1 MKAANGVP
9 SPAHPGGAGPEPS
22 QKYEGM
28 LRTISAE
35 LAAGTLAPEVPA
47 VIEALRARR
56 CLLGREALTALAES
70 LCEQALTADPVAAL
84 IADPQVTDVLVN
96 GPKEIWV
103 ERADRLER
111 VAAGF
116 PDEAAVRRYAQ
127 RLAVQAGRRFDD
139 AAPFVDARLPD
150 GTRLHAVLPPVAVSG
165 TIISLRIPRRR
176 HYTLDELKE
185 LGTLNASGAVI
196 LAEIVRKRVP
206 FLITGGAGTG
216 KTTLLSTLLS
226 LCGPEE
232 RLVLVEDCSELMPDH
247 PHIVRL
253 ESRPAN
259 QEGRGQVTIRDLI
272 KQALR
277 MRPTRIVLG
286 EARGAEI
293 MDLFSALNTGHEG
306 GCGTLHANRPQ
317 DIPARIE
324 ALALLAGVS
333 REAVHSQA
341 SAALRI
347 AVHLDRN
354 EFGRRYL
361 QSIAVVRRRNAV
373 GPVQA
378 TLAISFD
385 QGGQSRQWPGYPQL
399 CDELGFP
406 VPLEAPLAPR
416 SLEHDLIRSTLP
428 NAALPF
434 PIPQSPAIPPD
445 PALNPAAGPAPEA
458 SPDPESTSTST
469 STAMS
474 ESAAFPP
481 SPPIPP
487 VPDLQSAAS
496 PDDGES

>member
-1 MKAANGVP
+1 MKPPNGMPRPTHAEAAEQP
-9 SPAHPGGAGPEPS
+9 
-22 QKYEGM
+22 QKYEGL
-28 LRTISAE
+28 LRSISGE

-47 VIEALRARR
+47 VVAALQARR
-56 CLLGREALTALAES
+56 CQLGRDALEALAES
-70 LCEQALTADPVAAL
+70 LCEQALAVDPVAAL
-84 IADPQVTDVLVN
+84 MADPEVTDVLVN
-96 GPKEIWV
+96 GPREIWV

-111 VAAGF
+111 AQAAF
-116 PDEAAVRRYAQ
+116 PDEAAVRRFAQ

-150 GTRLHAVLPPVAVSG
+150 GTRLHAVMPPIAVKG
-165 TIISLRIPRRR
+165 TAISLRIPRRR
-176 HYTLDELKE
+176 LYTLEELTE
-185 LGTLNASGAVI
+185 LGTVNADGAAV
-196 LAEIVRKRVP
+196 LAEIVRRRIP

-232 RLVLVEDCSELMPDH
+232 RLVLVEDCAELLPDH
-247 PHIVRL
+247 PHLVRL
-253 ESRPAN
+253 ETRPAN

-306 GCGTLHANRPQ
+306 GCGTLHANRPH

-347 AVHLDRN
+347 AIHLDRN
-354 EFGRRYL
+354 ESGRRYL

-373 GPVQA
+373 GPVHA
-378 TLAISFD
+378 NLALSFEH
-385 QGGQSRQWPGYPQL
+385 GGQTREWAGYPQL
-399 CDELGFP
+399 SDELGRPARFEP
-406 VPLEAPLAPR
+406 PLAPR
-416 SLEHDLIRSTLP
+416 NPERGLARNSRAGG
-428 NAALPF
+428 AA
-434 PIPQSPAIPPD
+434 QEEDS
-445 PALNPAAGPAPEA
+445 
-458 SPDPESTSTST
+458 
-469 STAMS
+469 
-474 ESAAFPP
+474 
-481 SPPIPP
+481 
-487 VPDLQSAAS
+487 
-496 PDDGES
+496 

>member
-1 MKAANGVP
+1 MKSANGVP
-9 SPAHPGGAGPEPS
+9 NPAYPGGAGPEPS
-22 QKYEGM
+22 QKYEGL

-35 LAAGTLAPEVPA
+35 LATGTLAPEVPA

-84 IADPQVTDVLVN
+84 IADPEVTDVLVN
-96 GPKEIWV
+96 GPREIWV

-150 GTRLHAVLPPVAVSG
+150 GTRLHAVLPPVAVGG

-185 LGTLNASGAVI
+185 LGTLNATGAAI
-196 LAEIVRKRVP
+196 LAELVRKRVP

-232 RLVLVEDCSELMPDH
+232 RLVLVEDCAELMPDH

-354 EFGRRYL
+354 DFGRRYL

-378 TLAISFD
+378 TLAITFD
-385 QGGQSRQWPGYPQL
+385 QSGQTRQWPGYPQL
-399 CDELGFP
+399 CDELGLP

-416 SLEHDLIRSTLP
+416 NLEHDLIRSTPP
-428 NAALPF
+428 NVPPPLSSQP
-434 PIPQSPAIPPD
+434 PAIPPD
-445 PALNPAAGPAPEA
+445 NALPNAAPPLPVPQSPVIPPDPGPNPAPVPAPALG
-458 SPDPESTSTST
+458 PDPES
-469 STAMS
+469 
-474 ESAAFPP
+474 P
-481 SPPIPP
+481 SS
-487 VPDLQSAAS
+487 PDLQSAAS
-496 PDDGES
+496 PDDGAS